1 MDKKLTELE
10 DSIFDNLNKNNY
22 VKPVMFGMI
31 DPYRSTLLTGLE
43 DRINDYKKE
52 KLGLNEELSLKE
64 QFKKLLS
71 KMTPEERQEI
81 YDRISKKM

>member
-22 VKPVMFGMI
+22 IKPVMFGMI
-31 DPYRSTLLTGLE
+31 DPYSTLTGLE

-52 KLGLNEELSLKE
+52 KLGLKE

-81 YDRISKKM
+81 YDRKNKKM

>member
-22 VKPVMFGMI
+22 IKPVMFGMI
-31 DPYRSTLLTGLE
+31 DPYSTLTGLE

-52 KLGLNEELSLKE
+52 KLGLKE

>member
-10 DSIFDNLNKNNY
+10 NSIFDNLNKNNY
-22 VKPVMFGMI
+22 IKPVMFGMI
-31 DPYRSTLLTGLE
+31 DPYSTLTGLE

-81 YDRISKKM
+81 YDRISKKMQH

>member
-22 VKPVMFGMI
+22 IKPVMFGMI
-31 DPYRSTLLTGLE
+31 DPYSTLTSLE

>member
-22 VKPVMFGMI
+22 IKPVMFGMI
-31 DPYRSTLLTGLE
+31 DPYSTLTGLE

-52 KLGLNEELSLKE
+52 KLGLNEELSPKE